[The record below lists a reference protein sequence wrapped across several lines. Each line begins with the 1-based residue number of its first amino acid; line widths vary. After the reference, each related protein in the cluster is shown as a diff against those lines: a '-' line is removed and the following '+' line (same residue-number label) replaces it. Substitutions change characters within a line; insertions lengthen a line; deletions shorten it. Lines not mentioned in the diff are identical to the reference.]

1 MYITAVFNQKGG
13 VGKTT
18 TVHNMGA
25 LLAAEHKQKVLLLD
39 LDAQGN
45 LTDACGFDPL
55 AQSATT
61 YEVMAQSIPLQQ
73 ALLPVA
79 SGLDLLPANINLA
92 EAELNFMAAYGREN
106 LLKNALAHAEYDIVL
121 IDCPPSLGL
130 LTINALT
137 AAHGVLIPVQAEY
150 HALAGVRLVR
160 RTVEK
165 VRQALNPALALDGIL
180 ITLYDARK
188 KLHSDVAQALH
199 EDVWGAALFKQPV
212 RTNVKLAEAPS
223 AGQSIL
229 EYYAGSNGAQD
240 YRKAVQAYLH
250 SIKNIH
256 R

>member
-25 LLAAEHKQKVLLLD
+25 LLAAEHNKKVLLLD

-55 AQSATT
+55 AQSITT
-61 YEVMAQSIPLQQ
+61 YEVMAQANTVQQ
-73 ALLPVA
+73 AVLPVA
-79 SGLDLLPANINLA
+79 QNIDLLPANINLA

-106 LLKNALAHAEYDIVL
+106 LLKNALAHVEYDFVL

-165 VRQALNPALALDGIL
+165 VRQALNPSLALDGLL

-188 KLHSDVAQALH
+188 KLHLDVAQALH
-199 EDVWGAALFKQPV
+199 QDQWGDALFPKPV

-229 EYYAGSNGAQD
+229 AYYAGSNGAHD
-240 YRKAVQAYLH
+240 YRDAVQTYLH
-250 SIKNIH
+250 RATNMH